1 MYLRGQVNTLTHCK
15 QSLLLSSLSRRQR
28 GSGQIASSLWGCRSP
43 NFWGSQSFFLF
54 LKLFFENEH
63 PFNVKPL
70 VIAEP
75 AVANTRILGL
85 GSNILAT
92 YRACSTDILLDSS
105 TVFLE
110 YTKIEQAKEGFCCQG
125 DTLINTIKLTLL
137 KVKESSETII
147 YLN

>member
-1 MYLRGQVNTLTHCK
+1 MYLRSQVNTLTHCK
-15 QSLLLSSLSRRQR
+15 RSLLLSSLSRRKR
-28 GSGQIASSLWGCRSP
+28 GSGQIASGLWGCRSP
-43 NFWGSQSFFLF
+43 NVWGSQSFFLF
-54 LKLFFENEH
+54 FKLFFEKKH

-70 VIAEP
+70 LIAEP
-75 AVANTRILGL
+75 AVANARILGL

-92 YRACSTDILLDSS
+92 YRACSTEILLYSS

-137 KVKESSETII
+137 KVKESSQKII
-147 YLN
+147 HLN